1 MSMTGSPL
9 GLSSAVQAVLA
20 YPKSAITIAA
30 CCAAFATMRSGGPY
44 SEILND
50 PVCIESENKTE
61 AEGGCVKDNIIEET
75 PILATSFDGI
85 PNDCPVKEV
94 VYKPPVIRK
103 PRPPGWKPPPR
114 KPTHFKKAVKRAPI
128 LRDDCGNP
136 IVTTY

>member
-20 YPKSAITIAA
+20 YPKSAIVIAA
-30 CCAAFATMRSGGPY
+30 CCAALATMRSGGPY
-44 SEILND
+44 SEILDD
-50 PVCIESENKTE
+50 PVCANVI
-61 AEGGCVKDNIIEET
+61 CVEDNVIEEI
-75 PILATSFDGI
+75 PVLAASFDGI

-94 VYKPPVIRK
+94 VYKPPVVRK

-128 LRDDCGNP
+128 ILDDCGNP
-136 IVTTY
+136 VITTY